1 MSLKFLILLLSVI
14 RFSNALVKCNG
25 KVSRI
30 QLCNL
35 HNNEYEQSMPSFSPG
50 NPMKLKTVVVVY
62 KIAELNDKENTIT
75 LNFLLAV
82 KWYDTRLSLESN
94 DPNISITWYA
104 VNEF

>member
-35 HNNEYEQSMPSFSPG
+35 LNNEYEESMPSFSPG
-50 NPMKLKTVVVVY
+50 NPMTLKTVVVVY
-62 KIAELNDKENTIT
+62 RVTNMYRNDFRRPKGGQEVI
-75 LNFLLAV
+75 
-82 KWYDTRLSLESN
+82 
-94 DPNISITWYA
+94 
-104 VNEF
+104 